1 MKMQLMLTVFNSK
14 SSTVRKQI
22 EINKLQNR
30 AQSSYH
36 TKSNLQSMS
45 KRFYSIYL
53 HLTIEFFYYN
63 GIKVFKDLSTLNQR
77 R

>member
-14 SSTVRKQI
+14 SSTVRKQG

-45 KRFYSIYL
+45 NRFYSINSG
-53 HLTIEFFYYN
+53 LTIEFFYYN

>member
-30 AQSSYH
+30 AQLSYH

-45 KRFYSIYL
+45 NRFYSINL

>member
-45 KRFYSIYL
+45 KRFYSINL

>member
-36 TKSNLQSMS
+36 TKSNLQSVS
-45 KRFYSIYL
+45 KRFYSINL

>member
-45 KRFYSIYL
+45 NRFYSIYL
-53 HLTIEFFYYN
+53 YLTIEFFYYN

>member
-14 SSTVRKQI
+14 SSTVRKQG
-22 EINKLQNR
+22 EINKLQTR

-45 KRFYSIYL
+45 NRFYSINSG
-53 HLTIEFFYYN
+53 LTIEFFYYN

>member
-45 KRFYSIYL
+45 NRFYSINL

>member
-1 MKMQLMLTVFNSK
+1 MKMKLMLTVFNSK

-45 KRFYSIYL
+45 NRFYSINSG
-53 HLTIEFFYYN
+53 LTIEFFYYN

>member
-14 SSTVRKQI
+14 SSTVRKQG

-45 KRFYSIYL
+45 NRFNSINSG
-53 HLTIEFFYYN
+53 LTIECFYYN